1 MTSDIRPLLIIAVLV
16 FLSGCIQN
24 SSEKT
29 YYKEAV
35 FGNPFQLKIN
45 ETALIRSE
53 NLTIKF
59 TDVTEDSRCP
69 KDAACVWAGQ
79 VTALARISKEGR
91 VLGNY
96 SLTRM
101 PGAGVPAAIAFDRY
115 AISLTGIDPY
125 PEKAGKIEKA
135 EYVATFV
142 VSRE

>member
-24 SSEKT
+24 SSEKI

-45 ETALIRSE
+45 ETALIKSE

-69 KDAACVWAGQ
+69 KDAACIWAGQ
-79 VTALARISKEGR
+79 VTVLAKVSKEGKA
-91 VLGNY
+91 LGNY

-115 AISLTGIDPY
+115 VISLAGIDPY
-125 PEKAGKIEKA
+125 PEKERIIGKA
-135 EYVATFV
+135 EYAATFV